1 MKEDQIFRDK
11 LYHHRPPVREG
22 LWEAIEAQLPPKK
35 EERIFPVFWFTLFA
49 ATLLGGAL
57 MIGVFTNHTIPDAT
71 PKEKE
76 LIANPS
82 VSSHQDTPSSTTL
95 NESTASSASNSS
107 ESITASSL
115 DAASAPKSSSIAN
128 QHSTSVNP
136 TLRNKNLPGSTSAPT
151 TSTSK
156 NITLNTSRQPVS
168 NAAAKQE
175 ASASL
180 AVSASTSLGP
190 VSVKKQYVT
199 SFIPT
204 LESGLSEDELS
215 ELSMSSLSPDPNCY
229 KFGSIGSDFAFTADV
244 FAGPGYSPK
253 TFEENS
259 SESSVYADARKGTE
273 SNQYAWSAG
282 ARLNL
287 HHRSGFA
294 ARLGLTYSQAGD
306 IFDYTDSLATQSTT
320 RIDSFF
326 AADGTFLYA
335 ETSQV
340 LVLGTLIKKIH
351 NTYRNLDI
359 PLIIGYE
366 MPMGRTTVMAN
377 AGAVFNLTSSHE
389 GEILDPMLHP
399 RSITEG
405 DAGYIDVYKT
415 SLGIGIYLGA
425 GVLFP
430 LTDHLSGLIEPSF
443 LYRLKPVTL
452 SSYPLQEHRH
462 MASLNLGLRY
472 HFN

>member
-57 MIGVFTNHTIPDAT
+57 MIGVFSQNKLQNAA

-76 LIANPS
+76 HISNPS
-82 VSSHQDTPSSTTL
+82 VSSNQDTSSSVSL
-95 NESTASSASNSS
+95 NESTTPSASMAASSIDAASV
-107 ESITASSL
+107 
-115 DAASAPKSSSIAN
+115 DAASAPKSSSVAN
-128 QHSTSVNP
+128 QHSTSLKP
-136 TLRNKNLPGSTSAPT
+136 TLRNKKLPGSTSAPT
-151 TSTSK
+151 NSTYK
-156 NITLNTSRQPVS
+156 NVTLNTSRQPLS
-168 NAAAKQE
+168 SAATNQE
-175 ASASL
+175 S
-180 AVSASTSLGP
+180 SASTAVSSSASLGP
-190 VSVKKQYVT
+190 VSVKKQHVT

-204 LESGLSEDELS
+204 LESGLSEDELP
-215 ELSMSSLSPDPNCY
+215 EWSMSSLSPDPNCY

-259 SESSVYADARKGTE
+259 SESSVYADARKATE

-287 HHRSGFA
+287 HHRSGFV

-340 LVLGTLIKKIH
+340 LIPGTLIKKIH

-366 MPMGRTTVMAN
+366 MPMGRTTLMAN

-399 RSITEG
+399 RSITKG

>member
-1 MKEDQIFRDK
+1 MSNS
-11 LYHHRPPVREG
+11 
-22 LWEAIEAQLPPKK
+22 
-35 EERIFPVFWFTLFA
+35 T
-49 ATLLGGAL
+49 
-57 MIGVFTNHTIPDAT
+57 
-71 PKEKE
+71 
-76 LIANPS
+76 ANQETSSSPA
-82 VSSHQDTPSSTTL
+82 VSS
-95 NESTASSASNSS
+95 
-107 ESITASSL
+107 
-115 DAASAPKSSSIAN
+115 
-128 QHSTSVNP
+128 
-136 TLRNKNLPGSTSAPT
+136 
-151 TSTSK
+151 
-156 NITLNTSRQPVS
+156 
-168 NAAAKQE
+168 
-175 ASASL
+175 
-180 AVSASTSLGP
+180 STSLGP
-190 VSVKKQYVT
+190 VSINKQYVT
-199 SFIPT
+199 SFLPS

-253 TFEENS
+253 SFEENS
-259 SESSVYADARKGTE
+259 SESSAYADARKATE
-273 SNQYAWSAG
+273 TNQYAWSAG

-287 HHRSGFA
+287 HHRSGFV

-306 IFDYTDSLATQSTT
+306 VFDYTDSLATQSTT

-335 ETSQV
+335 ESSQV
-340 LVLGTLIKKIH
+340 LILGTLIKKIH

-359 PLIIGYE
+359 PLIFGYE
-366 MPMGRTTVMAN
+366 MPMGRTTLMAN
-377 AGAVFNLTSSHE
+377 VGAVFNLTSSHE

-399 RSITEG
+399 RSITQG

-415 SLGIGIYLGA
+415 SLGIGVYLGA

-452 SSYPLQEHRH
+452 NTYPLQEHRH